1 MNTDPN
7 HSENELHPIIQTKCP
22 ACGWKSLFIGS
33 GGYLTCGNLD
43 CPTPI
48 FDAAIQA
55 YVRQEVL
62 KAQVQQLR
70 SIRDSDVHLNHGT
83 IELLAYMSQELNKQK
98 HRAALKA
105 KGASHD

>member
-43 CPTPI
+43 CPTPTL
-48 FDAAIQA
+48 DAAIQT
-55 YVRQEVL
+55 YVQREVL
-62 KAQVQQLR
+62 KGRIDPFDFVQPCEPECTPERHQYHQGQWDMATR
-70 SIRDSDVHLNHGT
+70 M
-83 IELLAYMSQELNKQK
+83 E
-98 HRAALKA
+98 AALQA
-105 KGASHD
+105 TGASHE